1 MNKQRS
7 TIGSL
12 QIAIIVL
19 AVATAVI
26 HFYLAFARLIPEL
39 GFGGGVPFILNGIG
53 YLVLVGALY
62 APSAALVPRRS
73 LIRWVLMGYTALTVL
88 LWVFIGSRDAI
99 AYIDKIIEVALILLL
114 FMDSRQNT

>member
-1 MNKQRS
+1 MSKQRS
-7 TIGSL
+7 ALGSL

-53 YLVLVGALY
+53 YLILVGALY
-62 APSAALVPRRS
+62 APSAALAPRRS
-73 LIRWVLMGYTALTVL
+73 LIRWVLIGYTALTL
-88 LWVFIGSRDAI
+88 LLC
-99 AYIDKIIEVALILLL
+99 AYVDKIIEVALILLL
-114 FMDSRQNT
+114 FVDSRQNT